1 MVAWH
6 PWTRPAAGT
15 EALHVAATGS
25 RGPAT
30 EATATPSATPTPTPT
45 PTRSPDAVFTIV
57 AAGDVLTHAPLL
69 TSASDGAGGYNFA
82 PLLDPVKPWIARA
95 DLALCHLETPIV
107 PPGQK
112 VSGYPVFGAPAA
124 IVPALRAVPACPRP
138 AESRALRVAATPAIP
153 RSMLWLEAVEQPSQP
168 WARSAGAM
176 AAGAPKTG
184 YPLTFCPGGTM
195 GVSRWH
201 RARSARAIQGLTGS
215 RSGAKLY
222 PPAPSEAD
230 VRSGA
235 WVSTSPAATIVKT
248 ASGLRVGVG
257 VGVALGVA
265 VASVAGPRLPVAAT

>member
-1 MVAWH
+1 MCIRDSVC
-6 PWTRPAAGT
+6 PA
-15 EALHVAATGS
+15 
-25 RGPAT
+25 R
-30 EATATPSATPTPTPT
+30 
-45 PTRSPDAVFTIV
+45 RSSYTC
-57 AAGDVLTHAPLL
+57 GW
-69 TSASDGAGGYNFA
+69 
-82 PLLDPVKPWIARA
+82 LDSV
-95 DLALCHLETPIV
+95 
-107 PPGQK
+107 
-112 VSGYPVFGAPAA
+112 
-124 IVPALRAVPACPRP
+124 ALRAVPACPRP

-168 WARSAGAM
+168 WARSAGTM

-201 RARSARAIQGLTGS
+201 RARSAPAIQGLTGS

-257 VGVALGVA
+257 VALGVA
-265 VASVAGPRLPVAAT
+265 VASVAGHRL